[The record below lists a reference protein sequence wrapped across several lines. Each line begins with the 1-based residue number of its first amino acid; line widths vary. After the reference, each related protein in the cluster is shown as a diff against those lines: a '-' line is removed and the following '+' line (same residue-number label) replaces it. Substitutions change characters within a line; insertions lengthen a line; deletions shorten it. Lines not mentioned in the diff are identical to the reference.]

1 MQDVEALNG
10 QDLSA
15 EDYLNALMGI
25 VGDTMKAAEDAV
37 DGYNEFLE
45 RSDRMAEEQG
55 INTFNGERT
64 AAAKGIA
71 QASQDSVDELN
82 GRMTAMQSHT
92 SMLVDGQ
99 KQLINDS
106 AQALTYLAGIE
117 SNTAHLQQMRL
128 DMSAMRRDISD
139 MATRG
144 IVTR

>member
-1 MQDVEALNG
+1 
-10 QDLSA
+10 
-15 EDYLNALMGI
+15 MGI